1 MVKNLAEVDPR
12 VREKGLQ
19 AIDIFAE
26 NMEEDKIKPY
36 LSTLIP
42 ALAQL
47 FLQQQTSFASKR
59 LCLSSIGAIVT
70 SSRSNFGVYLA
81 EVSQLL
87 L

>member
-47 FLQQQTSFASKR
+47 FLQQ
-59 LCLSSIGAIVT
+59 
-70 SSRSNFGVYLA
+70 
-81 EVSQLL
+81 
-87 L
+87 

>member
-1 MVKNLAEVDPR
+1 MKALTYFSEWLQPEILNYDHIVIPHMVKNLAEVDPR

-47 FLQQQTSFASKR
+47 FMQ
-59 LCLSSIGAIVT
+59 
-70 SSRSNFGVYLA
+70 
-81 EVSQLL
+81 
-87 L
+87 